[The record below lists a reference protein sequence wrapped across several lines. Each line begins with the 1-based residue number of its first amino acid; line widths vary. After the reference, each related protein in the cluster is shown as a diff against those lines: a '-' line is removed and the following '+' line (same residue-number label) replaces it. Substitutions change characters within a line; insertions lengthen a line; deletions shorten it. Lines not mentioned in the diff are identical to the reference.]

1 MKYIYQNFIFYYLLD
16 STGMSTRTTHNI
28 YSGNIVL
35 GNKIAF
41 RNINNNN
48 QFNEYVFQNL
58 KELKIKI
65 KKIINEKKI
74 RPSKFSN

>member
-1 MKYIYQNFIFYYLLD
+1 
-16 STGMSTRTTHNI
+16 MSTRTTHNI

-65 KKIINEKKI
+65 KKIINEKK
-74 RPSKFSN
+74 N